1 MEEMTILTWLALLLF
16 YLVIKDSKFLFEDDI
31 EYLTLSNG
39 TLMFKSWLILNYARL
54 FSFFKIP
61 YGCVDIVVGRVF
73 SGLHQLWQ
81 HFNISV

>member
-54 FSFFKIP
+54 FSFFKNSLCLCGY
-61 YGCVDIVVGRVF
+61 YGWEGIFRPTPALAAF
-73 SGLHQLWQ
+73 
-81 HFNISV
+81 